1 MKIHRLPASPKPVAT
16 ADTAAPSARPA
27 SVPGGSGDGF
37 DAAPV
42 ARALVQNTARA
53 TLKQGASGA
62 DVTALQQ
69 ALTNLGYDTGGV
81 DGSFGAHTLS
91 AVKQFQA
98 AQGLTADGVVGP
110 NTWAA
115 LDAASTSS
123 STPTQPSNPQPAPTG
138 DVYALGNGAKSLGLS
153 YTGTST
159 PINAVHTSSGSVGAF
174 AFQSKL
180 DIDSDG
186 ATGIT
191 QTQDP
196 WHQDQTSLKFANG
209 YVDAKTVPY
218 IVLPPSLAKAGGA
231 KLGDLVQVS
240 YGGKSVY
247 AIYADGGPS
256 TKLGEGSMAL
266 ASQLGINPDPRYGG
280 MDSQK
285 VKMTVLPGS
294 GAQQG
299 IVAGGPSVSFDDV
312 QQKGAAAFANA
323 AAQGF
328 VQG

>member
-1 MKIHRLPASPKPVAT
+1 MKVHRLSVRPSSSPSV
-16 ADTAAPSARPA
+16 DTSAPSRSSTPA
-27 SVPGGSGDGF
+27 AASDGF

-42 ARALVQNTARA
+42 HRDLVHTTARA
-53 TLKQGASGA
+53 TLKQGASGS
-62 DVTALQQ
+62 DVVALQQ
-69 ALTNLGYDTGGV
+69 ALTALGYDTGGA
-81 DGSFGAHTLS
+81 DGSFGPHTLA

-110 NTWAA
+110 MTWAA
-115 LDAASTSS
+115 LDAASAGS
-123 STPTQPSNPQPAPTG
+123 STPVTPPTNPQPAPAG
-138 DVYALGNGAKSLGLS
+138 DVYALGSGASSLGLS

-159 PINAVHTSSGSVGAF
+159 SINAVHTSSGAVGAF

-191 QTQDP
+191 HSQDP
-196 WHQDQTSLKFANG
+196 WHQDQTSLKFADG

-218 IVLPPSLAKAGGA
+218 IVLPPSLARAGGA

-240 YGGKSVY
+240 YNGKSVY
-247 AIYADGGPS
+247 AIYADVGPS

-285 VKMTVLPGS
+285 VKMVVLPGS

-323 AAQGF
+323 AAQGY